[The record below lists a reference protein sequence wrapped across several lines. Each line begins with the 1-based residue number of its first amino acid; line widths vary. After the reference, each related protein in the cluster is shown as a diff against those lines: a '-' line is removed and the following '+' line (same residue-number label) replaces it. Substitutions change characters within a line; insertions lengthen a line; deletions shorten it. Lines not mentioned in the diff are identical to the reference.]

1 MKIMSIFAI
10 FLGIISSTFSMER
23 NQEVATNEIS
33 LTLGGYFTSYKE
45 KRSDFLRSE
54 PFTFGYHSSRNNT
67 TSTNPFHV
75 GNVFCHKSNW
85 GEIGLYPQGVSLDKI
100 NYSYGEFTDPKT
112 GTACILSTLS
122 YEYILENESHPAY
135 LIIEKVSTNLD
146 GRGYSQA
153 CLKYFIDE
161 FVTKH
166 TNIKYVFSDL
176 RNPVC
181 TKFFPKYGFQ
191 SGLPDELKN
200 IKFTRPMRTPYFWQ
214 NSHL

>member
-85 GEIGLYPQGVSLDKI
+85 GEIGLYPQGVSLGSIHISSKPNNGGSKGQKCHI
-100 NYSYGEFTDPKT
+100 S
-112 GTACILSTLS
+112 LR
-122 YEYILENESHPAY
+122 H
-135 LIIEKVSTNLD
+135 
-146 GRGYSQA
+146 
-153 CLKYFIDE
+153 FI
-161 FVTKH
+161 K
-166 TNIKYVFSDL
+166 S
-176 RNPVC
+176 
-181 TKFFPKYGFQ
+181 
-191 SGLPDELKN
+191 
-200 IKFTRPMRTPYFWQ
+200 
-214 NSHL
+214 